1 MNDYISHNR
10 HKYYLKCHL
19 IFVCKYRKHLLMY
32 GVDSFVK
39 NVFQQI
45 ADKSDFTIDIMETD
59 KDHIHLLVSYP
70 PSISVSSIVK
80 RLKQISTISLW
91 KCYYEWLR
99 KHFWLEHT
107 FWSDGYFACSIGEAN
122 PDTIRNYIANQG

>member
-19 IFVCKYRKHLLMY
+19 IFVCKYRKKLLLND
-32 GVDSFVK
+32 VDIFVK
-39 NVFQQI
+39 NVFQRI
-45 ADKSDFTIDIMETD
+45 ANESDFCIDIMETD

-70 PSISVSSIVK
+70 PNIAVSSIVK
-80 RLKQISTISLW
+80 RLKQISTNSLW
-91 KCYYEWLR
+91 KVYHSFLR
-99 KHFWLEHT
+99 RHFWKEHT
-107 FWSDGYFACSIGEAN
+107 FWSDGYFVCSIGEAH